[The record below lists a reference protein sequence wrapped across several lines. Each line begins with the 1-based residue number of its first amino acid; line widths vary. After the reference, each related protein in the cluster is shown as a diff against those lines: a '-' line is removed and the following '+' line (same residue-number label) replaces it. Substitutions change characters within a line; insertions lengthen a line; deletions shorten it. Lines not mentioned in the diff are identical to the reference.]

1 MTSRWIPFT
10 DRVLLPMTDPPAD
23 DSLPGRIQQLLDS
36 NHQQLVL
43 AESCTAGLAA
53 SRLGGVPG
61 ISEHFCGSAVVYQEG
76 TKQDWLDI
84 PASLLADEGAVSEP
98 VAGQRALQSLQQT
111 RAATL
116 AASITGHLGP
126 GAPAELDGQVFVGV
140 ALQEMPGQ
148 VPAMLVV
155 GRRLEPASREQ
166 RQQRAADFLLETTH
180 RVLQVLDACRQLEQ
194 GEGRRSVLPPDGPGR
209 GDKVIFPGAFNPM
222 HAGHREMMQVA
233 QQVTGNPVAL
243 EISLE
248 NVDKPLLPAAVAV
261 ARIVPLVDET
271 IWITRA
277 PTFVEKAELFPGST
291 FVTGVDTIGR
301 IGQPRYYDGSGRSC
315 EQAIEKIGE
324 RGCRFLVFGRVMGSQ
339 FQTACSGE
347 PAGFCSL
354 EDLEIPVPLREIC
367 EAVSEQQFRQDI
379 ASRELRPSSG
389 ES

>member
-1 MTSRWIPFT
+1 MS
-10 DRVLLPMTDPPAD
+10 
-23 DSLPGRIQQLLDS
+23 
-36 NHQQLVL
+36 
-43 AESCTAGLAA
+43 
-53 SRLGGVPG
+53 
-61 ISEHFCGSAVVYQEG
+61 
-76 TKQDWLDI
+76 
-84 PASLLADEGAVSEP
+84 
-98 VAGQRALQSLQQT
+98 
-111 RAATL
+111 
-116 AASITGHLGP
+116 
-126 GAPAELDGQVFVGV
+126 
-140 ALQEMPGQ
+140 GQ

-194 GEGRRSVLPPDGPGR
+194 GEGRRSVRPPDGPGR

-233 QQVTGNPVAL
+233 QQLTGNPVAL

-248 NVDKPLLPAAVAV
+248 NVDKPLLPASVAV
-261 ARIVPLVDET
+261 ARIAPLVDDT
-271 IWITRA
+271 VWITRA

-301 IGQPRYYDGSGRSC
+301 IGQPRYYDDTGLSC
-315 EQAIEKIGE
+315 QQAIEKIGE
-324 RGCRFLVFGRVMGSQ
+324 RGCRFLVFGRVMNSQ
-339 FQTACSGE
+339 FQTGCSGE